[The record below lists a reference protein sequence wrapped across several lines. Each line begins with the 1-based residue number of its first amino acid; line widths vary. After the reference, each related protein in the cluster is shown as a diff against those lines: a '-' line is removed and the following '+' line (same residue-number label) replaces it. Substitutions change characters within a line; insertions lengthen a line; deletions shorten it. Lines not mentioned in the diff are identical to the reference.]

1 MNEIAKGII
10 VSALGATIAA
20 GLVGTTAGFVN
31 CVKDTNELLDQ
42 KESLISSY
50 LKTHDEISEKYVQYC
65 VDNKDY
71 SFIENEQ
78 TRVQV
83 EEVSA
88 DLDEKQSF
96 AIFSM
101 VGMASCAGA
110 VTECI
115 SKAKDAFSD
124 TTTTVSAQEDELQQ

>member
-10 VSALGATIAA
+10 ASALGATLTV
-20 GLVGTTAGFVN
+20 GLVGSTVGFVD

-50 LKTHDEISEKYVQYC
+50 LKTHDEISDKYVQYC

-71 SFIENEQ
+71 SFMENEQ
-78 TRVQV
+78 TRTQV

-88 DLDEKQSF
+88 DLDEKHSF

-115 SKAKDAFSD
+115 SKAKDCFMVTS
-124 TTTTVSAQEDELQQ
+124 SSSQKEEEIQQ

>member
-10 VSALGATIAA
+10 TSAIGATLAT
-20 GLVGTTAGFVN
+20 GLVGSTVGFVN
-31 CVKDTNELLDQ
+31 CVEDTNELLDQ
-42 KESLISSY
+42 RESLIGAY
-50 LKTHDEISEKYVQYC
+50 LNTHDEVSEKYVQYC

-78 TRVQV
+78 TRTQV

-88 DLDEKQSF
+88 DLDEKHSF

-101 VGMASCAGA
+101 VGMASCGGA

-115 SKAKDAFSD
+115 SKAKDYFMGTS
-124 TTTTVSAQEDELQQ
+124 SSSQKEEEMQQ